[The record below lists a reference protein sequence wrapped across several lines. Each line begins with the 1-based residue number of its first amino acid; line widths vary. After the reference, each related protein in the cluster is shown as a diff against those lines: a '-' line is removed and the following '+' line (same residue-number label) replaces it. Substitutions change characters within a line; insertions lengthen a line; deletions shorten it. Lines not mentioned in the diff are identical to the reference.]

1 MMNIQEYFKNLM
13 LNARD
18 DEEME
23 EAIEIELI
31 MYRVLEENELDFE
44 NWAHEEGIDLTAK
57 KMVLGQ
63 EIPVLTLW
71 CWDMEEVKG

>member
-23 EAIEIELI
+23 EAIEIEMI

-44 NWAHEEGIDLTAK
+44 NWAHEEGIDLNAK

-71 CWDMEEVKG
+71 CWDMEEVEG

>member
-44 NWAHEEGIDLTAK
+44 NWAHE
-57 KMVLGQ
+57 
-63 EIPVLTLW
+63 
-71 CWDMEEVKG
+71 

>member
-57 KMVLGQ
+57 KMVLGE

-71 CWDMEEVKG
+71 CWDMEEVEG